1 MRTQIR
7 CCLVLLCLVFFARE
21 ARAQSNQT
29 EQSKQTPVVVSVR
42 MVRGTAQYRVDKKVV
57 EDTGANSLQ
66 TNLEAV
72 ASAKGLDWPITIL
85 VDVNAHLTEIG
96 KLKAAVDKVEF
107 SNYTMFVGDFQ
118 KGTMEELRWGPK
130 NVPIP
135 DAAR

>member
-7 CCLVLLCLVFFARE
+7 CCLVLLCLVCFARE
-21 ARAQSNQT
+21 AGAQSNQT
-29 EQSKQTPVVVSVR
+29 AQSKQTPVVVSVR
-42 MVRGTAQYRVDKKVV
+42 MVKGTAQYRVDKKVV

-66 TNLEAV
+66 TNLEGV

-118 KGTMEELRWGPK
+118 KGTMEELRWGPA

>member
-1 MRTQIR
+1 
-7 CCLVLLCLVFFARE
+7 
-21 ARAQSNQT
+21 
-29 EQSKQTPVVVSVR
+29 
-42 MVRGTAQYRVDKKVV
+42 MVKGTAQYRVDKKVV

-66 TNLEAV
+66 TNLEGV

-118 KGTMEELRWGPK
+118 KGTMEELRWGPT